1 MYSEW
6 DQQYRSEPRDFGSIG
21 LFFAGAAM
29 GAGLMFLLDPRGGKR
44 RRALIRD
51 KVMRGS
57 RLARLYGE
65 KLGRHAASEA
75 RGGIEERKAHLR
87 ERDAIIPNEVL
98 SERVR
103 AQLGHVVSH
112 PGSIDVIAENGVVTL
127 RGPVLRGEIRR
138 ICDRLDDTRG
148 VRNYNLELREHDSSQ
163 SIPGL
168 HGVSRGQRDSRFAS

>member
-29 GAGLMFLLDPRGGKR
+29 GAGLMFLLDPRGGRR

-51 KVMRGS
+51 KVLRSS
-57 RLARLYGE
+57 RIAREYGG
-65 KLGRHAASEA
+65 KLTRHAAREA
-75 RGGIEERKAHLR
+75 RGGFEERKAQLR

-127 RGPVLRGEIRR
+127 RGPVLRGEMRK
-138 ICDRLDDTRG
+138 ICERLDDTRG
-148 VRNYNLELREHDSSQ
+148 VRNYNLELREFESAQ
-163 SIPGL
+163 NIPGL
-168 HGVSRGQRDSRFAS
+168 LGASRYQRRRVGT